1 MKNTVKFGTDGWR
14 ATPSMGLNNE
24 NIMICAQSFSD
35 YINQKNLKNQN
46 KILIGYDT
54 RKDSKKYAELT
65 YKVLESNNIEA
76 FITSRPTPTPICSFH
91 IKNSDKIGGVIIT
104 ASHNSKDWNGF
115 KIRSG
120 DGLSFNEKETKII
133 ENIVDYYSNN
143 KDKIKYKR
151 IIKIKKLDIIKA
163 YLEAI
168 RNIIDFDQLKKIN
181 KTICVDYM
189 HGSVSGILDKILPIN
204 TRFLRGNLD
213 HTFPNMEQPEPI
225 LKNLTPLVNDIKDN
239 NVSVGIAFDGDGDRL
254 GVVDENGKF
263 QNATDVFAILS
274 NHVLKKYKSSENIG
288 TTVTMPTIIEEV
300 AKKNKS
306 KIFRTPV
313 GFKNLAP
320 LLEESKVIFAGEESG
335 GYSIK
340 NHVSDKDG
348 ILSALLYLECLATN
362 NCKPS
367 DLLKNIQK
375 EFGMKS
381 YQRIDLKFNE
391 KDRNKVLLNLSNLHK
406 DFSDNNS
413 LIEVD
418 KTDGIK
424 FFLTND
430 EWFLIRES
438 GTEPLLRIYLESPS
452 EEQIN
457 RLKNKVL
464 SFLEIEF

>member
-1 MKNTVKFGTDGWR
+1 MKHKVKFGTDGWR
-14 ATPSMGLNNE
+14 ATPSMGLNDV

-35 YINQKNLKNQN
+35 YINQKNTKDQK

-54 RKDSKKYAELT
+54 RKNSKKYAELT
-65 YKVLESNNIEA
+65 CRVLESNNIEA

-91 IKNSDKIGGVIIT
+91 IKHSDKIGGIIIT

-120 DGLSFNEKETKII
+120 DGLSFNEKETKKI
-133 ENIVDYYSNN
+133 EKIVDYYSDNN
-143 KDKIKYKR
+143 DKIKHKR
-151 IIKIKKLDIIKA
+151 IIKIKKLNIIEA

-168 RNIIDFDQLKKIN
+168 KNMIDFDQLKKTN

-189 HGSVSGILDKILPIN
+189 HGSVSGILEKVLPTN
-204 TRFLRGNLD
+204 TRFLRESFD
-213 HTFPNMEQPEPI
+213 HSFPNMEQPEPI
-225 LKNLTPLVNDIKDN
+225 LKNLTPLVNGIKDN
-239 NVSVGIAFDGDGDRL
+239 KFSVGIAFDGDGDRL
-254 GVVDENGKF
+254 GVVDEKGKF

-274 NHVLKKYKSSENIG
+274 NHVLKKYKSSESIG
-288 TTVTMPTIIEEV
+288 TTVTMPTTIEEV

-348 ILSALLYLECLATN
+348 ILSALLYLECLAIN

-375 EFGMKS
+375 EFGVKS

-391 KDRNKVLLNLSNLHK
+391 KDRKKVLLKLSDLHK
-406 DFSDNNS
+406 NFSTNNS
-413 LIEVD
+413 LLEVD

-430 EWFLIRES
+430 EWVLIRES
-438 GTEPLLRIYLESPS
+438 GTEPLLRIYIESNS

-457 RLKNKVL
+457 RLKKKVL

>member
-1 MKNTVKFGTDGWR
+1 MKNKVKFGTDGWR
-14 ATPSMGLNNE
+14 ATPSMGLNDV

-35 YINQKNLKNQN
+35 YINQKNLNKQK

-54 RKDSKKYAELT
+54 RKNSKKYAELT
-65 YKVLESNNIEA
+65 YQVLESNNIEA

-91 IKNSDKIGGVIIT
+91 IKHSDKIAGIIIT

-120 DGLSFNEKETKII
+120 DGLSFNEKETKKI
-133 ENIVDYYSNN
+133 EKIVDYYSDNN
-143 KDKIKYKR
+143 DKIQCKR
-151 IIKIKKLDIIKA
+151 ITKIKKLNIIES
-163 YLEAI
+163 YIEAI
-168 RNIIDFDQLKKIN
+168 KNIIDFDHLKKMN
-181 KTICVDYM
+181 KKICVDYM
-189 HGSVSGILDKILPIN
+189 HGSVSGILEKVLPTN
-204 TRFLRGNLD
+204 TRFLRERLD
-213 HTFPNMEQPEPI
+213 HSFPNMEQPEPI
-225 LKNLTPLVNDIKDN
+225 LKNLIPLVNDIKDN
-239 NVSVGIAFDGDGDRL
+239 KSTVGIAFDGDGDRL

-274 NHVLKKYKSSENIG
+274 NHILKKYKSSESIG
-288 TTVTMPTIIEEV
+288 TTVTMPTTIEEV
-300 AKKNKS
+300 AKRNKS

-340 NHVSDKDG
+340 
-348 ILSALLYLECLATN
+348 ILSALLYLECLAIN
-362 NCKPS
+362 NCNPS

-375 EFGMKS
+375 EFGVKS
-381 YQRIDLKFNE
+381 YQRVDLKFNE
-391 KDRNKVLLNLSNLHK
+391 KDREKILLKLSDLHK
-406 DFSDNNS
+406 NFSSNNS
-413 LIEVD
+413 LIKVD

-424 FFLTND
+424 FFLTHD
-430 EWFLIRES
+430 EWVLIRES
-438 GTEPLLRIYLESPS
+438 GTEPLLRIYIESNS

>member
-1 MKNTVKFGTDGWR
+1 
-14 ATPSMGLNNE
+14 
-24 NIMICAQSFSD
+24 
-35 YINQKNLKNQN
+35 
-46 KILIGYDT
+46 
-54 RKDSKKYAELT
+54 
-65 YKVLESNNIEA
+65 
-76 FITSRPTPTPICSFH
+76 
-91 IKNSDKIGGVIIT
+91 
-104 ASHNSKDWNGF
+104 
-115 KIRSG
+115 
-120 DGLSFNEKETKII
+120 
-133 ENIVDYYSNN
+133 
-143 KDKIKYKR
+143 
-151 IIKIKKLDIIKA
+151 
-163 YLEAI
+163 
-168 RNIIDFDQLKKIN
+168 
-181 KTICVDYM
+181 
-189 HGSVSGILDKILPIN
+189 
-204 TRFLRGNLD
+204 
-213 HTFPNMEQPEPI
+213 MEQPEPI

-430 EWFLIRES
+430 EWVLIRES